1 MTEGREI
8 TTRQETKDKK
18 ENVQMQQENVKK
30 GAHSI
35 IWMAIRAGK
44 SDFWKSILR
53 RPRKAP

>member
-44 SDFWKSILR
+44 SDF
-53 RPRKAP
+53 